1 MSEGAKRGGG
11 EKGLAN
17 SEKRKRGKGRE
28 REKGG
33 ENGAREGGAK
43 RRRDE
48 GKLER
53 EEIDVRSVTYSA
65 ARDMD
70 EQLGSLNV
78 RGPQRR
84 R

>member
-33 ENGAREGGAK
+33 ENGAREGGRRGGEMRENWSEK
-43 RRRDE
+43 RLMYGASRIRP
-48 GKLER
+48 R
-53 EEIDVRSVTYSA
+53 VTWMS
-65 ARDMD
+65 
-70 EQLGSLNV
+70 N
-78 RGPQRR
+78 
-84 R
+84 